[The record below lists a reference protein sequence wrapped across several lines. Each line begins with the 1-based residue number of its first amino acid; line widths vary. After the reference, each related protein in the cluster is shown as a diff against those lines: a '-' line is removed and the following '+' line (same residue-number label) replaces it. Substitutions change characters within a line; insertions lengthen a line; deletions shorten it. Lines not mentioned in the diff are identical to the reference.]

1 MSSILDHFLLWLIDA
16 GIWTSYAM
24 QQQAGVSVGAS
35 RPALA
40 RLERL
45 KLVKGR
51 IALQGRRSSVKYE
64 LTATGRRERESL
76 RAYLQQPA
84 LTMDLDVDNALRA
97 MALAESLPD
106 PKLAR
111 KLAMAAALTA
121 RRPTPVVLPSADEGI
136 LSRLRIRQLRWAD
149 LNGEMLAEYLIGV
162 ATEIAGGRAPSL
174 TAVRAQQ
181 AGPKARRRV
190 LNR

>member
-51 IALQGRRSSVKYE
+51 ITLQGRRSSVKYE

-121 RRPTPVVLPSADEGI
+121 RRPTPVVLPSTDEGI

>member
-121 RRPTPVVLPSADEGI
+121 RRPTPIVLPSADEGI
-136 LSRLRIRQLRWAD
+136 LSRLRTRQLRWAD

>member
-1 MSSILDHFLLWLIDA
+1 MSSILDHFLLYLIDA
-16 GIWTSYAM
+16 GISTSYAM

-51 IALQGRRSSVKYE
+51 IAHRGQRSSVQYE
-64 LTATGRRERESL
+64 LTSGGRREREQL

-84 LTMDLDVDNALRA
+84 LTTGFDVDNALRA

-111 KLAMAAALTA
+111 KLAMAAAITA
-121 RRPTPVVLPSADEGI
+121 QRPVPVTPPPLDEGI
-136 LSRLRIRQLRWAD
+136 LSRLRIRQLRWTK
-149 LNGEMLAEYLIGV
+149 LNGEMLAKYLVGV
-162 ATEIAGGRAPSL
+162 ATAIAGGRAPAPTSVK
-174 TAVRAQQ
+174 TRQ

-190 LNR
+190 LNP